1 MTKNIINYQSIYSQ
15 QIYLDSANAQIQ
27 LNGSKKSNC
36 TFFFSDILKF
46 DKNNI
51 EMRLELVNAQVP
63 ISWYLINS
71 TNNQFSTSTN
81 GETTFQIWTLPVG
94 NYNATTFITMFQTYM
109 GSAFTVSFSS
119 ITNTFTFTY
128 GYGAWTLTDI
138 GCNSIFSIIG
148 FGSGIKYHST
158 GTPIATIQ
166 APFSVAFGGLSKV
179 NIKTSTFNL
188 SNSDSYAKGNVQTIC
203 SLPVSSIQ
211 GGYIFYN
218 NMTNFK
224 SIFRNHE
231 LSSINIQI
239 QDPQNNYIDFNNV
252 DWTITLQIDI
262 VKEIIQSVDNMED
275 VYNNLTPEL

>member
-1 MTKNIINYQSIYSQ
+1 MAKNIINYQTIYSQ
-15 QIYLDSANAQIQ
+15 QIHLDSVNASIQ

-36 TFFFSDILKF
+36 TFFFNDVIKF

-81 GETTFQIWTLPVG
+81 GEATFQIWTLPVG

-128 GYGAWTLTDI
+128 GYNAWTLTDI
-138 GCNSIFSIIG
+138 GCNSIFQIIG
-148 FGSGIKYHST
+148 FQTGIKYHST

-166 APFSVAFGGLSKV
+166 APYSVAFGGLTKV
-179 NIKTSTFNL
+179 NIKSSTFNL
-188 SNSDSYAKGNVQTIC
+188 ANADSKSQGQVSTIC

-218 NMTNFK
+218 NITNFK

-231 LSSINIQI
+231 LSSINIPI
-239 QDPQNNYIDFNNV
+239 QDPYNNYIDFNNV
-252 DWTITLQIDI
+252 DWSMTLQIDI
-262 VKEIIQSVDNMED
+262 VKEVIQTIDNMDD
-275 VYNNLTPEL
+275 VYKNLTSEL